1 MRIRETPETREIRP
15 ITPRENEGRFVC
27 FACGMVFKASK
38 DVTYLAYDPNGGGS
52 IKDVYMVA
60 DCPTCGAQ
68 IRMGKRLPKV
78 TAKRPYG
85 NDYGSKWQ
93 NEED

>member
-1 MRIRETPETREIRP
+1 MRRRETPEREIRP
-15 ITPRENEGRFVC
+15 IIPLEHEGRFVC
-27 FACGMVFKASK
+27 FACGLTFKASK
-38 DVTYLAYDPNGGGS
+38 DVTYLAYDPNGSGS

-68 IRMGKRLPKV
+68 IRMGKRLPK
-78 TAKRPYG
+78 AKRLYG
-85 NDYGSKWQ
+85 YDYGSKWQ